1 MEERL
6 KQRLVG
12 AAVLVSC
19 GVMLAPMVLDRPDEP
34 ERVIRASNI
43 PPKPE
48 KVFRTR
54 IAPVSEAE
62 ILGPKPEADVS
73 AGGTGKGL
81 GEEEEAA
88 AAESVARTSVA
99 RDVADATEAVARPGL
114 SAWAVQLGSFVDAA
128 NALALRDRLRTQG
141 YPAFVESVRV
151 GDRKIMRVY
160 VGPQLLRAKAAESQ
174 KRLEKEVDLRG
185 LIVRYPTS

>member
-34 ERVIRASNI
+34 ERLIRASNI

-62 ILGPKPEADVS
+62 ILGPKPGADVT
-73 AGGTGKGL
+73 AEGTGKGL

-88 AAESVARTSVA
+88 TADSVARTSA
-99 RDVADATEAVARPGL
+99 AGDVADATEAVARPGL

>member
-34 ERVIRASNI
+34 ERLIRASNI

-88 AAESVARTSVA
+88 AAESVARTSA
-99 RDVADATEAVARPGL
+99 AGDVADATEAVARPGL

>member
-88 AAESVARTSVA
+88 AAESVARTSA
-99 RDVADATEAVARPGL
+99 AGDVADATEAVARPGL